1 MEKKEFLEE
10 VLRLHDSRNH
20 KVTGSLGVYDAYKYI
35 RKNKWFDIPRPL
47 KEGEFYRII
56 RRINDYLA
64 DELVKGKEVKL
75 PHRLGTLE
83 IRKRPT
89 RIAIVDGKL
98 VTNLPIDWDATLKLW
113 CEDEEA
119 YNSKTLVK
127 IENEEV
133 FKVYYNKRDANY
145 ANKSFYEFKPNREIK
160 RNLTKSAR
168 EGILDAF
175 ILKKYE

>member
-113 CEDEEA
+113 YEDEESF
-119 YNSKTLVK
+119 NNKTLVRV
-127 IENEEV
+127 ENEEI
-133 FKVYYNKRDANY
+133 FKVYYNKKDANY
-145 ANKSFYEFKPNREIK
+145 VNKSFYEFKPNREIQ
-160 RNLTKSAR
+160 RTLARQIR
-168 EGILDAF
+168 EGNIDAY
-175 ILKKYE
+175 LLQKYD